1 MPRDRITEGERRR
14 RHRLAYPLSL
24 ELGITPAE
32 AEAELARRDVV
43 ARHRDSTR
51 ALAARMSPPIPR
63 PLVDPEPTPQPYYW
77 QRD

>member
-1 MPRDRITEGERRR
+1 MPRDRLTEGERRR

-51 ALAARMSPPIPR
+51 SLAAKMSPPIPR
-63 PLVDPEPTPQPYYW
+63 ALVDPEPPPPPYW